1 MDRLLDLIF
10 PPRCVG
16 CRRWGEELCARCRQ
30 GLPYL
35 EPPWCSRCGEPSAGG
50 SACPRCPD
58 LPRSL
63 DGLRSVGRY
72 EGALR
77 EAILAFK
84 YRGRSRLG
92 RRLGLL
98 LKEHLERWPLP
109 LEALAPV
116 PLHPRAQHQRGYNQA
131 ALLAREVAAAGHY
144 RLVERGLVRQ
154 RPTPPQTRLAS
165 LEERRRNVEG
175 AFAARGEGLRG
186 LRLVLVDDVCT
197 TGATLGAC
205 AAAARAAGAASVWGL
220 TLARA

>member
-1 MDRLLDLIF
+1 MERLLDLIF

-16 CRRWGEELCARCRQ
+16 CARWGEELCARCRA

-35 EPPWCSRCGEPSAGG
+35 EPPWCSRCGEPAGEAV
-50 SACPRCPD
+50 SCARCPS
-58 LPRSL
+58 LPSAL
-63 DGLRSVGRY
+63 DGLRSAGRY

-84 YRGRSRLG
+84 YQGQSRLG
-92 RRLGLL
+92 RRLGEL

-116 PLHPRAQHQRGYNQA
+116 PLHPKAERQRGYNQA
-131 ALLAREVAAAGHY
+131 GLLAREVAAGGPF
-144 RLVERGLVRQ
+144 RLIERGLVRQ
-154 RPTPPQTRLAS
+154 RPTSPQTRLAS

-175 AFAARGEGLRG
+175 AFVARGEELRG
-186 LRLVLVDDVCT
+186 LHLLLVDDVCT